1 MTHDNRTLAF
11 VARILMA
18 LIFVVA
24 GLRKLLAFG
33 ATAGYFAKL
42 GLPMPEVLVV
52 LTIALELIGSAAL
65 IAGWHVRVVAAA
77 MALFTIAAAAV
88 GHQFWAVADPAAFSA
103 QLNHFL
109 KNVAMVGGFLL
120 LIQTAQPPAR
130 QPPV

>member
-1 MTHDNRTLAF
+1 MTYDNRTLAF
-11 VARILMA
+11 VARVLMA

-24 GLRKLLAFG
+24 GFRKLLAFS
-33 ATAGYFAKL
+33 ATAAYFAKL
-42 GLPMPEVLVV
+42 GLPVPEVLVA

-88 GHQFWAVADPAAFSA
+88 AHQFWAVADPAAFSA
-103 QLNHFL
+103 QLNNFL

-120 LIQTAQPPAR
+120 LMQPAEPRAR
-130 QPPV
+130 QAPV